1 MEKHQQIK
9 KEKGKIPFLKP
20 LLVMKLTFLFMMV
33 SFMHVYADGFTQQ
46 RVTIDLESTDLRS
59 VFSQIEKKTQY
70 RFLYNQSILNKT
82 GKVTIKA
89 NNEFVPTVLDKIL
102 EGSGITYKIMNGNLI
117 VLSGA
122 GLDIPMPQE
131 LKGKVLDNTGRPIP
145 GASVTIR
152 GSRTGT
158 AADSEGNFTITVP
171 DGGVIVVSAVGYK
184 AQEIVVGTQTSIEVS
199 MVSLAGGGLNDVVV
213 IGYGSASKRD
223 LTGSIVKI
231 SGKEVVDRPNPN
243 PVASLQGKV
252 AGMSIVNSGQPGQEP
267 DIRIRGTISRYQTK
281 PLYVIDGILNDNINF
296 LNPADIESIEVL
308 KDPSSLAI
316 FGVRGANGVIAVTTK
331 KGKAGKTQVN
341 FNTSIGFKNIV
352 NQPSLTNAS
361 EFRTLYD
368 EQRVNQGAPP
378 FQFHDRF
385 QGNTNW
391 VGEIANENAIVSL
404 NNISVS
410 SGNDKNRVYM
420 GVGYIREEGLI
431 RHEVLEKIMI
441 DFSNETKLGKN
452 VKVGVNFNGYKGIM
466 PQLRSFN
473 SSLNATPIVEP
484 FNTTQNL
491 YNQLPDEIGGPQIAN
506 PLMIVDGT
514 QKTQLNNEYR
524 IVGSIYG
531 DVNFARH
538 FNFRAT
544 WYGDFG
550 FNNGRSYTPLLKAW
564 AADRNLV
571 SVQAGFDR
579 TRVTQFENHYNKY
592 QQDYILNYKNS
603 FGDHNLNLSGG
614 FTTFYD
620 GFSGINGSVNQFA
633 TGDPIPYDKR
643 WWYLNVFPFGDPTSR
658 VSNSSQ
664 WERTTASYLLRA
676 LYNYKGRYLLNASFR
691 RDGSSEIS
699 PANRFQN
706 FYAIGGAWEL
716 SEESFMQD
724 QKIFDYVKV
733 KGSYGKLG
741 NQYTGINYPYYPNY
755 IPGQT
760 AVFGENVV
768 PAYQLAYL
776 ANPNLQWETVTSWEA
791 GVELALFNN
800 RLRFEAGYY
809 NKITDNLLT
818 FIPSSNS
825 LDGYTNAGKIS
836 NKGWEFSATWGE
848 TLANGISYSLSG
860 NLTTFN
866 NRVEEL
872 YQEGFEIIEGASRTT
887 AGFPIGYFFGY
898 TVEGVY
904 QSYNDKLGSPNASAL
919 GAYGPG
925 DLKFKDLNGDGL
937 INVNDRGMI
946 GNPTPDFIYGFSG
959 NIGYKGFDLGIEF
972 QGVYGNEVYRDWGN
986 GNSFAPFNYRTAR
999 LGRWT
1004 GPGTS
1009 NWEPR
1014 VTDLASINREFSTYM
1029 IEDGSYFR
1037 LRNLQ
1042 LGYTFRTELLAKVNI
1057 SALRFFYN
1065 AQNLITWTKVSG
1077 FTPEAGG
1084 SAIRFGV
1091 DNGGYP
1097 IPSVHTFGLNVSF

>member
-1 MEKHQQIK
+1 M
-9 KEKGKIPFLKP
+9 KITFFL
-20 LLVMKLTFLFMMV
+20 LLV

-46 RVTIDLESTDLRS
+46 KVSIDLESANLQT

-70 RFLYNQSILNKT
+70 RFLYNQTILEKK
-82 GKVTIKA
+82 GKVTVRVT
-89 NNEFVPTVLDKIL
+89 NEYVPTVLDKL
-102 EGSGITYKIMNGNLI
+102 FEGSGITYKIMNGNLI
-117 VLSGA
+117 VLTSEGFE
-122 GLDIPMPQE
+122 IPAPQE
-131 LKGKVLDNTGRPIP
+131 VKGKVTDNTGRPIP
-145 GASVTIR
+145 GASITIK
-152 GSRTGT
+152 GTKTGT
-158 AADSEGNFTITVP
+158 AADAEGNFSITVP
-171 DGGVIVVSAVGYK
+171 DGGVIVISAVGYN
-184 AQEIVVGTQTSIEVS
+184 AQEIIVGNQTAIQVT
-199 MVSLAGGGLNDVVV
+199 MVSVAGGGLNDVVV
-213 IGYGSASKRD
+213 IGYGTASKRD

-252 AGMSIVNSGQPGQEP
+252 AGMSVVNSGQPGQEP

-281 PLYVIDGILNDNINF
+281 PLYVIDGILNDNISF

-341 FNTSIGFKNIV
+341 FNTSIGIKNIV

-361 EFRTLYD
+361 DFKTLYD
-368 EQRVNQGAPP
+368 EQRLNQGAPP
-378 FQFHDRF
+378 FQFYDRF
-385 QGNTNW
+385 QGNTDW
-391 VGEIANENAIVSL
+391 VSQIANQNAIVSL

-410 SGNDKNRVYM
+410 SGNEKNKVYM

-431 RHEVLEKIMI
+431 RHELLEKIMI
-441 DFSNETKLGKN
+441 DFSNETRLSKN
-452 VKVGVNFNGYKGIM
+452 FKVGINFNGFKGWM
-466 PQLRSFN
+466 PQLRDFSAA
-473 SSLNATPIVEP
+473 LNATPIVEP

-506 PLMIVDGT
+506 PSLIVDGT
-514 QKTQLNNEYR
+514 RKTQLNNEYR
-524 IVGSIYG
+524 IVGSLFTDLTI
-531 DVNFARH
+531 ARD

-544 WYGDFG
+544 WYGDFD
-550 FNNGRSYTPLLKAW
+550 FRDGRTYTPLLRVF
-564 AADRNLV
+564 AADRNV
-571 SVQAGFDR
+571 STLQAGFDR
-579 TRVTQFENHYNKY
+579 TQVSQFESTSRRF
-592 QQDYILNYKNS
+592 QQDYILNYKKI

-614 FTTFYD
+614 FTTFFED
-620 GFSGINGSVNQFA
+620 FSGITGRVTQFA
-633 TGDPIPYDKR
+633 TGDPIPNDKR

-658 VSNSSQ
+658 VSNSAQ
-664 WERTTASYLLRA
+664 WERATASTLVRA

-706 FYAIGGAWEL
+706 FYAFGGAWEM
-716 SEESFMQD
+716 SEEAFMQN
-724 QKIFDYVKV
+724 QKLFDFVKV

-741 NQYTGINYPYYPNY
+741 NQYTGVNYPFYPNY
-755 IPGQT
+755 ITGAT
-760 AVFGENVV
+760 AVFGENLV

-776 ANPNLQWETVTSWEA
+776 SNPNLKWETVTSWEA
-791 GVELALFNN
+791 GVELASFNN
-800 RLRFEAGYY
+800 RLRFEAAYY
-809 NKITDNLLT
+809 NKLTDNLLT

-825 LDGYTNAGKIS
+825 LDGFTNAGKIS

-848 TLANGISYSLSG
+848 SLKNGFSYSING

-872 YQEGFEIIEGASRTT
+872 YQEGFEIIEGSSRTT

-904 QSYNDKLGSPNASAL
+904 QSYNEKLSSPNASAL
-919 GAYGPG
+919 GDYGPG
-925 DLKFKDLNGDGL
+925 DLKFKDINGDGL

-999 LGRWT
+999 LDRWT

-1042 LGYTFRTELLAKVNI
+1042 AGYTFKSEVLARVNI
-1057 SALRFFYN
+1057 ASLRLFYN
-1065 AQNLITWTKVSG
+1065 AQNLITWTDVSG

-1097 IPSVHTFGLNVSF
+1097 IPAVHTFGLNVTF